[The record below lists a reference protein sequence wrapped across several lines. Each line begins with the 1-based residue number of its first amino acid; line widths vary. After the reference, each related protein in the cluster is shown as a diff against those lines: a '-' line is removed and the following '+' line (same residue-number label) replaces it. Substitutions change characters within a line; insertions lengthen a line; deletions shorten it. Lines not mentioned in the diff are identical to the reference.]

1 MKKLAMLTISILIPA
16 ISGAAVVK
24 SEDPSFAEMVS
35 EGAALDTVATGLQF
49 TEGPVWIEGRVG
61 GAPGYLL
68 FSDIP
73 ADIIYRWS
81 SADGLSVWRTPS
93 GKSNGLLLDSQ
104 GRLLT
109 CEHGN
114 RRVSL
119 VFSADSAITLC
130 ESYGGKKLN
139 SPNDVA
145 LDSDGSLWFTDPPYG
160 LEGREQEQP
169 AQYVF
174 HMPASGGEPEV
185 VVEDFHRPN
194 GIVFS
199 PDKKVLY
206 ISDSGLGHVRSFR
219 VVEDRLEE
227 RDLFAKISPGGPD
240 GMCVD
245 VMGRLYVTAGD
256 GVQVFGPGGKLLGR
270 ILTPH
275 QPTNCCF
282 GGDDWKTLYITA
294 RPDVYAVDLLV
305 RGLP

>member
-1 MKKLAMLTISILIPA
+1 MLRLAMLLLSLTVPA
-16 ISGAAVVK
+16 ALSAAAVK
-24 SEDPSFAEMVS
+24 SEDPSFAEVIG
-35 EGAALDTVATGLQF
+35 EDAVLETVAAGLQF
-49 TEGPVWIEGRVG
+49 TEGPVWIEGRAG

-81 SADGLSVWRTPS
+81 AAGGLSVWRQPS
-93 GKSNGLLLDSQ
+93 GKSNGLLLDSK
-104 GRLLT
+104 GRLLA

-119 VFSADSAITLC
+119 VLAPDSTITLC
-130 ESYGGKKLN
+130 DSYGGGKLN
-139 SPNDVA
+139 SPNDIA
-145 LDSDGSLWFTDPPYG
+145 LDTDGSLWFTDPPYG
-160 LEGREQEQP
+160 LEGREQEQG
-169 AQYVF
+169 AQNVF
-174 HMPASGGEPEV
+174 HMQSDGGEVQV
-185 VVEDFHRPN
+185 VAGDFHRPN

-199 PDKKVLY
+199 PSKNVLY

-219 VVEDRLEE
+219 VADGELEE
-227 RDLFAKISPGGPD
+227 IGMFAEIAPGGPD

-245 VMGRLYVTAGD
+245 VMGRVYVTAGD
-256 GVQVFGPGGKLLGR
+256 GVQVFSPQGELLGR

-282 GGDDWKTLYITA
+282 GGPEWKTLYITA
-294 RPDVYAVDLLV
+294 RPDVYAVKLLV

>member
-1 MKKLAMLTISILIPA
+1 MRTLAVLLISLTIPLTVFS
-16 ISGAAVVK
+16 AVIK
-24 SEDPSFAEMVS
+24 PENPSFNEVADP
-35 EGAALDTVATGLQF
+35 GAGLDTVAVGLEF
-49 TEGPVWIEGRVG
+49 TEGPVWIAGSGEDE
-61 GAPGYLL
+61 PGYLL

-81 SADGLSVWRTPS
+81 AAGGLSVWRSPS
-93 GKSNGLLLDSQ
+93 GKSNGLLLDAQ
-104 GRLLT
+104 GRLLA

-119 VFSADSAITLC
+119 VLSPDSAVTLC
-130 ESYGGKKLN
+130 GSYNGGKLN

-145 LDSDGSLWFTDPPYG
+145 LGADGSLWFTDPPYG

-174 HMPASGGEPEV
+174 RMPAGGGEPV
-185 VVEDFHRPN
+185 VVASNFERPN

-199 PDKKVLY
+199 PDKQTLY
-206 ISDSGLGHVRSFR
+206 ISDSARRIVRGFDVLADS
-219 VVEDRLEE
+219 LKE
-227 RDLFAKISPGGPD
+227 RKPLAEISPGGPD

-245 VMGRLYVTAGD
+245 EAGRVYVTAGD
-256 GVQVFGPGGKLLGR
+256 GVQVFAPGGKLLGR
-270 ILTPH
+270 ILTPN

-282 GGDDWKTLYITA
+282 GGPEGKTLFITA
-294 RPDVYAVDLLV
+294 RPDVYAVKLKV